1 MYDCSI
7 KKVYID
13 RLDDIVDQWND
24 IYHRTIE
31 MKPLDAKKS
40 ENIDSG
46 RENNDKD
53 PNLILGDWSCQ
64 NMKR

>member
-7 KKVYID
+7 KKVDID
-13 RLDDIVDQWND
+13 RLDDIVDQWNN
-24 IYHRTIE
+24 IYHRIIE
-31 MKPLDAKKS
+31 MKPLDVKKS

-53 PNLILGDWSCQ
+53 PNLIVGDWSCQ
-64 NMKR
+64 NVKR